1 MESLFYGLTR
11 RDVCEIDYQLAI
23 KNDISNPFGTAGIA
37 GKDWLKRFM
46 QRHKN
51 RLSIR
56 RPTGTSNARVSGF
69 NKEQVA
75 KFFDNLHGLFKR
87 YHFSADSVFNVDET
101 GRSVIQSKIPQVV
114 GHKGKRQIG
123 VLTAVGR
130 GSLLCLYFQEP
141 T

>member
-56 RPTGTSNARVSGF
+56 RPTGTSYARVSGF
-69 NKEQVA
+69 NREQVA
-75 KFFDNLHGLFKR
+75 NFFDYLEGLFER
-87 YHFSADSVFNVDET
+87 CHFSADRVFSVLIDQNFC
-101 GRSVIQSKIPQVV
+101 G
-114 GHKGKRQIG
+114 IG
-123 VLTAVGR
+123 IE
-130 GSLLCLYFQEP
+130 Q
-141 T
+141 